1 MSDSGS
7 PGLSRSNPV
16 WALEQH
22 TLEVLQS
29 RATPCNPH
37 TVEPETGRSVSA
49 RMCSHT
55 NYREIANG
63 PVLVLSPAFISL
75 GDAAIAGRTRA
86 WLLSG
91 AARGADPFHGLERVL
106 PYGKSLQ
113 SRIHGSGGNR
123 TRARFQSPDATERL
137 PARVCGNVALSK
149 SEARIAYSS
158 EPSIF
163 DTRRVRLRRPR
174 VAPESRRL
182 SHVKGEVP
190 TSARRSSWHGG
201 IIGGPLALSSPA
213 VLSPQTLGLKA
224 LRVVPR
230 APNFWAL
237 RRVSS
242 NLDRAYVS
250 TSWPVSIRSKPWP
263 SRSLAYAASSSAPAI
278 QPVQRS
284 MLRRP
289 SALTGFWIVT
299 SATCMRPP
307 GASTGRALKRRRP
320 CQGPGR

>member
-29 RATPCNPH
+29 RATPCNP
-37 TVEPETGRSVSA
+37 TPLSRKLAVRCTAGCA
-49 RMCSHT
+49 T

-190 TSARRSSWHGG
+190 TSARRSSCTAG
-201 IIGGPLALSSPA
+201 SS
-213 VLSPQTLGLKA
+213 V
-224 LRVVPR
+224 
-230 APNFWAL
+230 
-237 RRVSS
+237 
-242 NLDRAYVS
+242 
-250 TSWPVSIRSKPWP
+250 
-263 SRSLAYAASSSAPAI
+263 
-278 QPVQRS
+278 
-284 MLRRP
+284 
-289 SALTGFWIVT
+289 
-299 SATCMRPP
+299 
-307 GASTGRALKRRRP
+307 GR
-320 CQGPGR
+320 